1 MDFKEV
7 QEQVKKL
14 EDTVNGKDLEI
25 RLLEMELI
33 DIHKPINIISE
44 TQGLYLEML
53 SEINKFIKTKGK
65 SEKATTGQKRILRL
79 MELNEQ
85 LSSISEANNSQK
97 LFIRELHA
105 NYQLLRIENLKL
117 KQQLN
122 KSEQAENF

>member
-33 DIHKPINIISE
+33 DIHRPINIISE

-65 SEKATTGQKRILRL
+65 SEKAIAGQKRILRL

-97 LFIRELHA
+97 LFIKELHA

-117 KQQLN
+117 KQQL
-122 KSEQAENF
+122 KKAEQADNF